1 MSTPKTTTNPTVT
14 PVESPEVQAM
24 RAEMAKLMAQ
34 NEALRSKAE
43 ALEKAKRQGLSYK
56 VSEKGALSVYGMGR
70 FPVTLYAEQWATLFE
85 NKAAI
90 EAFIEANKAKL
101 PSKAEKQA
109 AQSELEK
116 AQAEAE
122 RKARIAAYEAS
133 KAAAKVG

>member
-85 NKAAI
+85 NKAAQS
-90 EAFIEANKAKL
+90 E
-101 PSKAEKQA
+101 AEKA
-109 AQSELEK
+109 LAD
-116 AQAEAE
+116 AE

-133 KAAAKVG
+133 KAAAKAG